1 MIRRMMA
8 RLLGPGAA
16 PGAPGG
22 PAAGTAPVA
31 GGGSA
36 SVSGAATLVCHETG
50 VRKVVLH
57 RHIRQTLGMTPAE
70 YRRKW
75 GLPPDYPMVSDAY
88 IRRRDAAR
96 RKKNPA

>member
-1 MIRRMMA
+1 MKNMIRRIMG
-8 RLLGPGAA
+8 RLFGPGADR
-16 PGAPGG
+16 GAPPG
-22 PAAGTAPVA
+22 PAT
-31 GGGSA
+31 GSA
-36 SVSGAATLVCHETG
+36 ALICRETG
-50 VRKVVLH
+50 VRKIVLH

-88 IRRRDAAR
+88 VKRRDAAR